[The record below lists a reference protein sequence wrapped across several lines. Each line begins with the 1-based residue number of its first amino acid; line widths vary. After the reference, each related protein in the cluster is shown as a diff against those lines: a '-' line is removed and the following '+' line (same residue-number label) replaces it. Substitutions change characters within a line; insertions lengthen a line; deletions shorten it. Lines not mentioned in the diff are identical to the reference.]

1 MTYDQSGVNDGAN
14 SGTNSAL
21 HLWVAILLALLLL
34 VLWFMGYG
42 PGGSKCQPEAATA
55 TLTAPASPQ
64 AVVPSAPPPVE
75 AAMPPPVAV
84 AAAGT
89 AAAVTATTTM
99 AAVAGAPAAKLYFGV
114 DKTDLPEQTDKT
126 LGEVVAYLKANTG
139 TKASVSGFHDPSGS
153 VARNEE
159 LALNRARAVRG
170 ALEKLGIPKE
180 RVAMQKPQQTSG
192 TGKPA
197 EARRVE
203 VSVVR

>member
-1 MTYDQSGVNDGAN
+1 MTNDRSGVYGGSQTGAN
-14 SGTNSAL
+14 SGTRSAL

-42 PGGSKCQPEAATA
+42 PGGSKCQPAATVA
-55 TLTAPASPQ
+55 APAAQIAP
-64 AVVPSAPPPVE
+64 PSAPP
-75 AAMPPPVAV
+75 APPPVAV

-89 AAAVTATTTM
+89 AAAVTSAASM
-99 AAVAGAPAAKLYFGV
+99 AAVAGSPTAKLYFGV

-126 LGEVVAYLKANTG
+126 LGEVVAYLKTNADA
-139 TKASVSGFHDPSGS
+139 KASVSGFHDPSGS

-180 RVAMQKPQQTSG
+180 RVVMQKPQQTSG
-192 TGKPA
+192 SGKPA

-203 VSVVR
+203 VGVVR